1 VIAVETK
8 KVGALIEANRGELK
22 GYFNA
27 LASVKL
33 GILTDGLVFQLYTD
47 TGAENMM
54 DNEPF
59 VVVDLAEVARDQGQL
74 GAHTE
79 TQRHGDEVVSVPL
92 CLCVSP

>member
-1 VIAVETK
+1 
-8 KVGALIEANRGELK
+8 
-22 GYFNA
+22 
-27 LASVKL
+27 
-33 GILTDGLVFQLYTD
+33 
-47 TGAENMM
+47 M